1 MVALA
6 LPLMNT
12 RAMNTKITTALALLA
27 GFVGGAMS
35 HYLMVPMP
43 VRAQG
48 PVQSSPE
55 IRAQKF
61 VLVDE
66 NGTTR
71 GVFGFQNDG
80 TPAIQVN
87 FGKSKG
93 LFKLIGDGVGSARW
107 LGVDKKNILPDLR
120 PTAPHKANTPGSSE

>member
-1 MVALA
+1 

-43 VRAQG
+43 VRAQV

-66 NGTTR
+66 NDTTR
-71 GVFGFQNDG
+71 GVFGFPNDG
-80 TPAIQVN
+80 TPDIQVN
-87 FGKSKG
+87 FGKPTG
-93 LFKLIGDGVGSARW
+93 RFKFIEDGVGSARW

-120 PTAPHKANTPGSSE
+120 PTLPRKANPPGGSE